1 MSLLGRALLA
11 FSHDVT
17 PGSEPDWTEWHD
29 REHIPER
36 LSIPGFLRLRRYVAL
51 GVGPRFFYFYETESL
66 DVLQSPAYLERL
78 SHPTPWTTRCIQYVV
93 NNKRTACR
101 VAAPLGDALGGVLGV
116 VEVGPAPGGADAL
129 RQWLVGTALPAAL
142 AMPGIVGAHLG
153 EADAAATTV
162 KTDEKK
168 LLQAPDAMARWLVML
183 EGVDRDMLAQAM
195 RQVLSDSALRAAGAE
210 GEIDRRDYQLGF
222 VMEKPG

>member
-17 PGSEPDWTEWHD
+17 PGSEPDWTEWHN

-51 GVGPRFFYFYETESL
+51 GAGPRFFYFYETDSL

-78 SHPTPWTTRCIQYVV
+78 GNPTPWTRRCIQYVT
-93 NNKRTACR
+93 NNKRSACR
-101 VAAPLGDALGGVLGV
+101 VSATLGGGLGGVLSV
-116 VEVGPAPGGADAL
+116 AEIGPAPDRADAL
-129 RQWLVGTALPAAL
+129 RRWLAETALPGAL
-142 AMPGIVGAHLG
+142 AMSGLVAVHLG

-162 KTDEKK
+162 RTDEKK
-168 LLQAPDAMARWLVML
+168 LLQTPDAMARWLVML
-183 EGVDRDMLAQAM
+183 EGVDRESVQAAA
-195 RQVLSDSALRAAGAE
+195 RAVSDDALRAAGAGGAIE
-210 GEIDRRDYQLGF
+210 RGLYQLSF
-222 VMEKPG
+222 LMS